1 MQRQALKGKEAAGK
15 PHLLSRERVI
25 TRALEWKRAWMGHL
39 PGPATE
45 VPSSCLCQSVLGIRS
60 PQVFHLVLDML
71 DVEKNT
77 SVKKS
82 VRHPCPPLPPASP
95 TLLTQHAL

>member
-1 MQRQALKGKEAAGK
+1 MEECR
-15 PHLLSRERVI
+15 
-25 TRALEWKRAWMGHL
+25 WGHL
-39 PGPATE
+39 PGPSTE

-82 VRHPCPPLPPASP
+82 VRHPSPPLPPASP
-95 TLLTQHAL
+95 TLFTPHALCRRGGEGNKPLDIVP